1 MQCFHGNSGHS
12 LVAQRMYNF
21 LPSKFNKGIG
31 YQLSR
36 TAVGSIIYEGFI
48 PAGSCLFC
56 LPLKMLKITLSQ
68 TMLFINMHEPESL
81 RFHSPLPSVY
91 ERFEK
96 YIYGDLE
103 QKESI
108 GKEHLVNQILLLF
121 KFSSV
126 PKAIDIKSIMR

>member
-1 MQCFHGNSGHS
+1 
-12 LVAQRMYNF
+12 
-21 LPSKFNKGIG
+21 
-31 YQLSR
+31 
-36 TAVGSIIYEGFI
+36 
-48 PAGSCLFC
+48 
-56 LPLKMLKITLSQ
+56 
-68 TMLFINMHEPESL
+68 MLFINMHEPESL

-91 ERFEK
+91 ERFKK

-108 GKEHLVNQILLLF
+108 GKEHLANQILLLF